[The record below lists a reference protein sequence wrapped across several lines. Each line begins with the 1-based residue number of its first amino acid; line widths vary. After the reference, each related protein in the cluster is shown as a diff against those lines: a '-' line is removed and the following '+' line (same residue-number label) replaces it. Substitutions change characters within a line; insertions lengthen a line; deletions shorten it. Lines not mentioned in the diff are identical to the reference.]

1 MKKLL
6 FSVLA
11 VIMIVSN
18 TGCSNKSSVVTPV
31 TTGLS
36 FTSQI
41 SFNDTE
47 IKCETVIEKD
57 GKTTFTVI
65 TPDEIKGL
73 TFAFGSGNATASY
86 KGLEYKF
93 SGELSEYNAVNMVYK
108 VLENADE
115 NSVIMKDDAYI
126 IRGSI
131 DNIDYALQL
140 GATGLPIKI
149 TAENG
154 LEVVIKNATI
164 M

>member
-18 TGCSNKSSVVTPV
+18 TGCTNKSSVVTPI

-36 FTSQI
+36 FTAQI
-41 SFNDTE
+41 GFNDTKTE
-47 IKCETVIEKD
+47 CKTVIEKD
-57 GKTTFTVI
+57 GKTTFTVMA
-65 TPDEIKGL
+65 PAEINGL
-73 TFAFGSGNATASY
+73 TFVFSAGKATVNY
-86 KGLEYKF
+86 KGLEYNF

-108 VLENADE
+108 VLENADK
-115 NSVIMKDDAYI
+115 NSVIAKDDAYVV
-126 IRGSI
+126 RG
-131 DNIDYALQL
+131 NINNTDYVLQL

-154 LEVVIKNATI
+154 LEVIIKNATI